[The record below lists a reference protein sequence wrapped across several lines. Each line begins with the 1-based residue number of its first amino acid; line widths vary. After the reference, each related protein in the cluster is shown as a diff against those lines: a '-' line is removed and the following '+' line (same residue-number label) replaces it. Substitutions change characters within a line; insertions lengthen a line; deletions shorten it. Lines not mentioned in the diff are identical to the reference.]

1 MNSFLGLDTS
11 NYTTS
16 MALLD
21 WESGKIMQQ
30 KKLLPVEKG
39 KLGLRQSEAL
49 FHHVNQ
55 LPEVFAQATKNLL
68 QMPIAVGVSAK
79 PRDEIGSY
87 MPCFNVGVSF
97 GKTIAQLLN
106 VPCYEFS
113 HQAGHIAAALYSAKK
128 IELLSQKFLAF
139 HVSGGT
145 TEALLVTPA
154 ANNVIKT
161 QIVAKT
167 LDLNAGQLIDRI
179 GIMLGQEFPAGAS
192 LEKLALNCNDNFKI
206 TPTLKGCDCCLSGI
220 ENLCAK
226 MKLEQQDDEK
236 IARFCI
242 EYVGA
247 TLEKMCENLLVI
259 CGQLPVVFAGGV
271 MSNSIIKNRLQS
283 RFDAIFGK
291 PVFSSDNAVGISV
304 LTAIKVGELR

>member
-1 MNSFLGLDTS
+1 MNNVLGLDTS

-16 MALLD
+16 AAVCFFD
-21 WESGKIMQQ
+21 GTVRHA
-30 KKLLPVEKG
+30 KKLLPVKSGEK
-39 KLGLRQSEAL
+39 GLRQSDAV

-55 LPEVFAQATKNLL
+55 LPEVFAQVTKNVA

-87 MPCFNVGVSF
+87 MPCFNVGASF
-97 GKTIAQLLN
+97 GKTIAQLLD

-113 HQAGHIAAALYSAKK
+113 HQAGHIAASLYSAGK

-145 TEALLVTPA
+145 TEALLVAPD

-167 LDLNAGQLIDRI
+167 LDLNAGQLIDRV
-179 GIMLGQEFPAGAS
+179 GVALGQRFPAGAS
-192 LEKLALNCNDNFKI
+192 LEKLAIKCNDNFKI
-206 TPTLKGCDCCLSGI
+206 YPTLKGYDCCLSGV

-226 MKLEQQDDEK
+226 MKFEQQSDEK
-236 IARFCI
+236 IARFCV
-242 EYVGA
+242 EYVGI
-247 TLEKMCENLLVI
+247 TLEQMCEKLLKNL
-259 CGQLPVVFAGGV
+259 GALPVLFAGGV
-271 MSNSIIKNRLQS
+271 MSNSIIKKRLET
-283 RFDAIFGK
+283 RFDAVFGE
-291 PVFSSDNAVGISV
+291 PIFSSDNAAGISV
-304 LTAIKVGELR
+304 LAAIKTGGLQ

>member
-16 MALLD
+16 AAVCFSD
-21 WESGKIMQQ
+21 GAVQHA
-30 KKLLPVEKG
+30 KKLLPVKSGEK
-39 KLGLRQSEAL
+39 GLRQSDAV

-113 HQAGHIAAALYSAKK
+113 HQAGHVVAALYSAQKLD
-128 IELLSQKFLAF
+128 LLSQKFLAF
-139 HVSGGT
+139 HISGGT
-145 TEALLVTPA
+145 TEALLVTPDT
-154 ANNVIKT
+154 NKVIKT

-192 LEKLALNCNDNFKI
+192 LEKLAMKCNDNFKI
-206 TPTLKGCDCCLSGI
+206 TPMLKGCDCCLSGI
-220 ENLCAK
+220 ENLCAR
-226 MKLEQQDDEK
+226 MKFEQQSDEK
-236 IARFCI
+236 IARFCV
-242 EYVGA
+242 EYIGA
-247 TLEKMCENLLVI
+247 TIEQMCGELLKSF
-259 CGQLPVVFAGGV
+259 GHLPVVFAGGV
-271 MSNSIIKNRLQS
+271 MSNSIIKKRLKA
-283 RFDAIFGK
+283 RFNAIFGE
-291 PVFSSDNAVGISV
+291 PAFSSDNAVGISV

>member
-16 MALLD
+16 AAVCFSD
-21 WESGKIMQQ
+21 GTVHHA
-30 KKLLPVEKG
+30 KKLLPVKSGEK
-39 KLGLRQSEAL
+39 GLRQSDAF

-68 QMPIAVGVSAK
+68 QMPIAVGVSAR

-87 MPCFNVGVSF
+87 MPCFNVGTSF
-97 GKTIAQLLN
+97 GKTVAQLLN

-113 HQAGHIAAALYSAKK
+113 HQAGHVVAALYSAQKLD
-128 IELLSQKFLAF
+128 LLSQKFLAF
-139 HVSGGT
+139 HISGGT
-145 TEALLVTPA
+145 TEALLVTPD
-154 ANNVIKT
+154 ANKVIKT

-192 LEKLALNCNDNFKI
+192 LEKLAMKCNDNFKI
-206 TPTLKGCDCCLSGI
+206 TPMLKGCDCCLSGI
-220 ENLCAK
+220 ENLCAR
-226 MKLEQQDDEK
+226 MKFEQQSDEK
-236 IARFCI
+236 IARFCV
-242 EYVGA
+242 EYIGA
-247 TLEKMCENLLVI
+247 TIEQMCGELLKSF
-259 CGQLPVVFAGGV
+259 GHLPVVFAGGV
-271 MSNSIIKNRLQS
+271 MSNSIIKKRLKA
-283 RFDAIFGK
+283 RFNAIFGELA
-291 PVFSSDNAVGISV
+291 FSSDNAVGISV

>member
-16 MALLD
+16 AAVCFSD
-21 WESGKIMQQ
+21 GAVQHA
-30 KKLLPVEKG
+30 KKLLLVKKGEK
-39 KLGLRQSEAL
+39 GLRQSDAV

-55 LPEVFAQATKNLL
+55 LPEVFAQAAKNLA

-97 GKTIAQLLN
+97 GKTVAQLLN

-113 HQAGHIAAALYSAKK
+113 HQAGHVVAALYSAQKLD
-128 IELLSQKFLAF
+128 LLSQKFLAF
-139 HVSGGT
+139 HISGGT
-145 TEALLVTPA
+145 TEALLVTPDT
-154 ANNVIKT
+154 NKVIKT

-259 CGQLPVVFAGGV
+259 CGHLPVVFAGGV
-271 MSNSIIKNRLQS
+271 MSNSIIKKRLKA
-283 RFDAIFGK
+283 RFNAIFGE
-291 PVFSSDNAVGISV
+291 PAFSSDNAVGISV

>member
-1 MNSFLGLDTS
+1 MFRAMNFLIRPD
-11 NYTTS
+11 
-16 MALLD
+16 
-21 WESGKIMQQ
+21 
-30 KKLLPVEKG
+30 
-39 KLGLRQSEAL
+39 
-49 FHHVNQ
+49 
-55 LPEVFAQATKNLL
+55 
-68 QMPIAVGVSAK
+68 
-79 PRDEIGSY
+79 
-87 MPCFNVGVSF
+87 
-97 GKTIAQLLN
+97 
-106 VPCYEFS
+106 
-113 HQAGHIAAALYSAKK
+113 ALYSAKK

-271 MSNSIIKNRLQS
+271 MSNSIIKKRLKA
-283 RFDAIFGK
+283 RFNAIFGE
-291 PVFSSDNAVGISV
+291 PAFSSDNAVGISV

>member
-16 MALLD
+16 AAVCFS
-21 WESGKIMQQ
+21 EGTVQHA
-30 KKLLPVEKG
+30 KKLLPVKSGEK
-39 KLGLRQSEAL
+39 GLRQSDAV
-49 FHHVNQ
+49 FHHANQ
-55 LPEVFAQATKNLL
+55 LPEVFAQATKNLP

-220 ENLCAK
+220 ENLCVK
-226 MKLEQQDDEK
+226 MKFEQQSDEK
-236 IARFCI
+236 IARFCV
-242 EYVGA
+242 EYIGA
-247 TLEKMCENLLVI
+247 TIEQMCGELLKNF
-259 CGQLPVVFAGGV
+259 GHLPVVFAGGV
-271 MSNSIIKNRLQS
+271 MSNSIIKKRLKA
-283 RFDAIFGK
+283 RFNAIFGE
-291 PVFSSDNAVGISV
+291 PAFSSDNAVGISV

>member
-16 MALLD
+16 AAVCFSD
-21 WESGKIMQQ
+21 GAVQHA
-30 KKLLPVEKG
+30 KKLLPVKSGEK
-39 KLGLRQSEAL
+39 GLRQSDAF

-206 TPTLKGCDCCLSGI
+206 TPTLKGCDCCLSVI